1 MADIDP
7 LAFQRGFQGALNIA
21 DTARQ
26 NRLAQLVFDQK
37 QQELADQQ
45 STNNALSAFYQR
57 GDTPESRQQLYG
69 QLPGSKIIA
78 TQKTLTE
85 ADTARQ
91 AQQKAQR
98 DQLIAQFDWADKNMA
113 AVQDQAG
120 WDAFR
125 QRAATVYP
133 DIAAKLPAVYDPAA
147 VAASRAKAIPVLEQ
161 WKAENTANENRLNRE
176 ATASNSAA
184 NRAATAEQG
193 ALNREA
199 TAEQGRLNR
208 EANAAKAAADK
219 APTEFQGKSA
229 GYGARAEEADRIIGS
244 LANASPMAVN
254 AKQAAGRVPLVGGV
268 LETIGNA
275 ALSPQNQQLEQA
287 QRDFVNATLRQ
298 ESGAAISQGEFENA
312 KRQYF
317 PQPGDSAEVIA
328 QKAANRK
335 LAIEGFKR
343 SAGKAAFSA
352 PGGKPKP
359 SLADIF
365 GN

>member
-208 EANAAKAAADK
+208 EA
-219 APTEFQGKSA
+219 Q
-229 GYGARAEEADRIIGS
+229 
-244 LANASPMAVN
+244 
-254 AKQAAGRVPLVGGV
+254 
-268 LETIGNA
+268 
-275 ALSPQNQQLEQA
+275 
-287 QRDFVNATLRQ
+287 
-298 ESGAAISQGEFENA
+298 
-312 KRQYF
+312 
-317 PQPGDSAEVIA
+317 
-328 QKAANRK
+328 
-335 LAIEGFKR
+335 
-343 SAGKAAFSA
+343 AGKAGAKEAQGEKQRVQDANDALGLIEMADKLLNDATGSRLGNA
-352 PGGKPKP
+352 IDVGAGALGISTPGAQAGAQLKALEGALVSKMPKMSGPQSDKDVLLYRQMAAQIGDANLPVATRRAALNTVRKIQQKYAAGSSSTPGGKPKP